1 MKPLSWL
8 GSWLLKYIWY
18 ILLGLVGSL
27 GAGILVMAVA
37 GLSRDAINSIA
48 QRNFQ
53 EVLSICLRGIVVYFV
68 IGICQYLNAY
78 FLPRASNGMGMEI
91 RRLLFSRL
99 INSPLTLFAHR
110 RVGDLMSRVIVD
122 VKVIEDSVPSGIERL
137 IASPVVVLVLGV
149 ELFLLNW
156 QLALFSALALPLL
169 GILIDRAGKKMRK
182 IQIEI
187 QKRLGELNTALEQ
200 SFAFIKEIKVL
211 CAEEFEN
218 RRFHELTMRTFG
230 AIMRGVRLRALLSPL
245 IQFAGAVGVI
255 GLILFAS
262 WQMERG
268 VNFDVGKLT
277 QFVILL
283 STIYQNIRGLG
294 EGVVVFQQALGASS
308 RLVEL
313 LEVSAVSEKR
323 EGAKL
328 PPFSREL
335 SFENVSFG
343 YDGNKVLKNI
353 DLKLKK
359 GEIIAI
365 VGPSGAGKT
374 TLVDLIPRFY
384 DPNEGRIIFDGKDI
398 READVLSLRHQIAI
412 VSQEPFLFAGTIRE
426 NLSYPDKF
434 SDEEIREAL
443 EQVALWD
450 FIASL
455 PQGLDTV
462 IGERGVTL
470 SAGQRQRLAIARA
483 LLRKPQ
489 ILILDEATA
498 NLDSAAEQHLLSN
511 ISQGRYTVILVAHRL
526 STARIA
532 DRVIVLSEG
541 KIVEE
546 GTHEELLEKG
556 GLYATLYRMQ
566 MGQDEG
572 ADRENS

>member
-1 MKPLSWL
+1 M
-8 GSWLLKYIWY
+8 
-18 ILLGLVGSL
+18 
-27 GAGILVMAVA
+27 VMAVA
-37 GLSRDAINSIA
+37 GLSRDAMNSIA
-48 QRNFQ
+48 ERNFQ
-53 EVLSICLRGIVVYFV
+53 SILFISLKGLVVYFV

-78 FLPRASNGMGMEI
+78 FLPRASNGMGMEM
-91 RRLLFSRL
+91 RKLLFSRL

-122 VKVIEDSVPSGIERL
+122 VKVIEDSVPSSIERL
-137 IASPVVVLVLGV
+137 VASPVVALFLGV
-149 ELFLLNW
+149 GLFLLNW

-169 GILIDRAGKKMRK
+169 GLLIDKAGKKMRM
-182 IQIEI
+182 IQVEI
-187 QKRLGELNTALEQ
+187 QRMLAELNTVLEQ
-200 SFAFIKEIKVL
+200 SFSFIKEIKVL
-211 CAEEFEN
+211 CAEGFE
-218 RRFHELTMRTFG
+218 RKRFSELAGKTFG
-230 AIMRGVRLRALLSPL
+230 SIMRGVRLRALLSPS

-262 WQMERG
+262 WQITRG
-268 VNFDVGKLT
+268 INFDVGKLT

-283 STIYQNIRGLG
+283 SNIYQNIRGLG
-294 EGVVVFQQALGASS
+294 EGVVGLQQALGASS
-308 RLVEL
+308 RLIEL
-313 LEVSAVSEKR
+313 LGITAVSERKGG
-323 EGAKL
+323 EELAS
-328 PPFSREL
+328 FSREL
-335 SFENVSFG
+335 SFENVSFA
-343 YDGNKVLKNI
+343 YDEAKVLEGINLNI
-353 DLKLKK
+353 KK

-374 TLVDLIPRFY
+374 TLIDLVPRFY
-384 DPNEGRIIFDGKDI
+384 DPLEGRVVFDGKDV

-412 VSQEPFLFAGTIRE
+412 VSQEPLLFAGTIRE
-426 NLSYPDKF
+426 NLSYPNKL
-434 SDEEIREAL
+434 SEEEMKQAL

-455 PQGLDTV
+455 PRGLDTV

-498 NLDSAAEQHLLSN
+498 NLDSAAEQHLLNN

-532 DRVIVLSEG
+532 NKIIVLNEG
-541 KIVEE
+541 RIVEE

-566 MGQDEG
+566 MGRDEG
-572 ADRENS
+572 IVGKNP